1 MILYYSLIL
10 LVGCVSIRK
19 KAWISSL
26 LSFPDNSMVPIY
38 TPCRREVLWEA
49 LLSIL
54 PDSPPPPSS
63 LSNFPE
69 SFPDS
74 FPTPI
79 YSSGWRGAVWSGAIR
94 KSHLQLLANGYTV
107 PPKSWLNL
115 LSETVKKQCIVS
127 HSQTESCT
135 HNHVY
140 DITN

>member
-1 MILYYSLIL
+1 
-10 LVGCVSIRK
+10 
-19 KAWISSL
+19 
-26 LSFPDNSMVPIY
+26 MVPIY

-49 LLSIL
+49 LLPIL

-107 PPKSWLNL
+107 PSKSWLNL
-115 LSETVKKQCIVS
+115 LSETVKKHLLSLTAKQNHAHTITFMIYQIRTAHVVLLIPYLNN
-127 HSQTESCT
+127 TENPSYKT
-135 HNHVY
+135 KYSIEGHQY
-140 DITN
+140 